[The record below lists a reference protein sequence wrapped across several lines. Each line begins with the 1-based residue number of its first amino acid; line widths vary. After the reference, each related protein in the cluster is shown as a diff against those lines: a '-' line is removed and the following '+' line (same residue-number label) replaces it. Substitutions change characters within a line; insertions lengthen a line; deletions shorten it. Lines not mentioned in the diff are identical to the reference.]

1 MQQPMTRPGHHVMR
15 SYEKNADMLYRIA
28 LVHLGSR
35 QDAEEATQDTFIK
48 LMEKGPVFK
57 DDEHQKAWL
66 IRVITNH
73 CKNLLGRGWRKREVK
88 LEGAEP
94 VTADDNPEA
103 LAILQLVMALPVKV
117 KTVIHLYYYED
128 YPVQEISSILQIS
141 ESAVKMRL
149 QRGRQLLRLEL
160 EGADSE

>member
-1 MQQPMTRPGHHVMR
+1 MQRSMTRPGNHVMK
-15 SYEKNADMLYRIA
+15 SYEIYADMLFRIA
-28 LVHLGSR
+28 LVHLGSY

-48 LMEKGPVFK
+48 LMEKAPQFK

-73 CKNLLGRGWRKREVK
+73 CKNLLGRGWRKREVR

-94 VTADDNPEA
+94 VTADSPEE
-103 LAILQLVMALPVKV
+103 LAILQLVLAMPVKYR
-117 KTVIHLYYYED
+117 TVIHLYYYED
-128 YPVQEISSILQIS
+128 YPVQEISKILQIS

-149 QRGRQLLRLEL
+149 QRGRQLLKLEL
-160 EGADSE
+160 EGDEPQ

>member
-1 MQQPMTRPGHHVMR
+1 MQQPMTRPGHPVMK
-15 SYEKNADMLYRIA
+15 SYEQYADMLYRIA

-48 LMEKGPVFK
+48 LLEKAPVFK

-88 LEGAEP
+88 LEGVEP
-94 VTADDNPEA
+94 VTADNPEE
-103 LAILQLVMALPVKV
+103 LAVLQLVLALPVKY

-128 YPVQEISSILQIS
+128 YPVQEISRILQIS

-160 EGADSE
+160 EGAEAE

>member
-1 MQQPMTRPGHHVMR
+1 MQQPMTRPGNHVIQ
-15 SYEKNADMLYRIA
+15 SYEVYSDMLFRIA
-28 LVHLGSR
+28 LIHLGSR

-48 LMEKGPVFK
+48 LMEKAPAFK

-88 LEGAEP
+88 LEGIEP
-94 VTADDNPEA
+94 VAADTPEDM
-103 LAILQLVMALPVKV
+103 AILQLVLAMPVKY

-128 YPVQEISSILQIS
+128 YPIQEISRILQIS

-149 QRGRQLLRLEL
+149 QRGRQLLKLEL
-160 EGADSE
+160 EGAEPE

>member
-1 MQQPMTRPGHHVMR
+1 MQQPMTRPGNHVIQ
-15 SYEKNADMLYRIA
+15 SYEVYAEMLYRIA

-48 LMEKGPVFK
+48 LIEKAPVFK

-88 LEGAEP
+88 LEGVEP
-94 VTADDNPEA
+94 VTSDNPEE
-103 LAILQLVMALPVKV
+103 LAILQLVLALPVKY
-117 KTVIHLYYYED
+117 KAVIHLYYYED
-128 YPVQEISSILQIS
+128 YPIQEISRILQIS

-149 QRGRQLLRLEL
+149 QRG
-160 EGADSE
+160 GSC

>member
-1 MQQPMTRPGHHVMR
+1 MQQPMTRPGHPVMK
-15 SYEKNADMLYRIA
+15 SYEQYADMLYRIA
-28 LVHLGSR
+28 LVHLGGR

-48 LMEKGPVFK
+48 LMEKAPVFK

-88 LEGAEP
+88 LEGVEP
-94 VTADDNPEA
+94 VTADNPEE
-103 LAILQLVMALPVKV
+103 LAVLQLVLALPVKY

-128 YPVQEISSILQIS
+128 YPVQEISRILQIS

-160 EGADSE
+160 EGAEAE

>member
-1 MQQPMTRPGHHVMR
+1 MQQPMTRPGHPVMK
-15 SYEKNADMLYRIA
+15 SYEQYADMLYRIA

-48 LMEKGPVFK
+48 LMEKAPLFK

-88 LEGAEP
+88 LEGVEP
-94 VTADDNPEA
+94 VTADNPEE
-103 LAILQLVMALPVKV
+103 LAVLQLVLALPVKY
-117 KTVIHLYYYED
+117 KAVIHLYYYED
-128 YPVQEISSILQIS
+128 YPVQEISRILQIS

-160 EGADSE
+160 EGAEAE

>member
-15 SYEKNADMLYRIA
+15 SYEMYSDMLYRIA

-73 CKNLLGRGWRKREVK
+73 CKNLLGRGWRKREIK

-128 YPVQEISSILQIS
+128 YPVQEISRILQIS

>member
-1 MQQPMTRPGHHVMR
+1 MQRSMSRPGNHVMK
-15 SYEKNADMLYRIA
+15 SYETYADMLFRIA

-48 LMEKGPVFK
+48 LMEKAPEFK
-57 DDEHQKAWL
+57 DAEHQKAWL

-73 CKNLLGRGWRKREVK
+73 CKTMLGRGWRKREVK

-94 VTADDNPEA
+94 VTADSPEDLA
-103 LAILQLVMALPVKV
+103 LLQLVLALPVKYKSV
-117 KTVIHLYYYED
+117 VHLYYYED
-128 YPVQEISSILQIS
+128 YPIQEISKILQIS

-149 QRGRQLLRLEL
+149 QRGRQLLKLEL
-160 EGADSE
+160 KGAEPQ

>member
-1 MQQPMTRPGHHVMR
+1 MQQPMTRPGHPVMK
-15 SYEKNADMLYRIA
+15 SYEQYAEMLYRIA

-48 LMEKGPVFK
+48 LMEKAPVFK

-88 LEGAEP
+88 LEGVEP
-94 VTADDNPEA
+94 VTADNPEE
-103 LAILQLVMALPVKV
+103 LAVLQLVLALPVKY

-128 YPVQEISSILQIS
+128 YPVQEISRILQIS

-160 EGADSE
+160 EGAEAE

>member
-1 MQQPMTRPGHHVMR
+1 
-15 SYEKNADMLYRIA
+15 MLFRIA
-28 LVHLGSR
+28 MVHLGSR

-48 LMEKGPVFK
+48 LMEKAPVFK
-57 DDEHQKAWL
+57 DAEHQKAWL

-73 CKNLLGRGWRKREVK
+73 CKTLLGRGWRKREVK

-94 VTADDNPEA
+94 LAADGSPEDLA
-103 LAILQLVMALPVKV
+103 LLQLVLALPVKY

-128 YPVQEISSILQIS
+128 YPIQEISRILQIS

-149 QRGRQLLRLEL
+149 QRGRQLLKLEL
-160 EGADSE
+160 EGAEPE

>member
-1 MQQPMTRPGHHVMR
+1 MQQPMTRPGNHVIQ
-15 SYEKNADMLYRIA
+15 SYEVYAEMLYRIA

-48 LMEKGPVFK
+48 LMEKAPVFK

-88 LEGAEP
+88 LEGVEP
-94 VTADDNPEA
+94 VTSDNPEE
-103 LAILQLVMALPVKV
+103 LAILQLVLALPVKY
-117 KTVIHLYYYED
+117 KAVIHLYYYED
-128 YPVQEISSILQIS
+128 YPIQEISRILQIS

-149 QRGRQLLRLEL
+149 QRGRQLLKLEL
-160 EGADSE
+160 EGAEVE

>member
-1 MQQPMTRPGHHVMR
+1 MQQPMTRPGHPVMK
-15 SYEKNADMLYRIA
+15 SYEQYADMLCRIA

-48 LMEKGPVFK
+48 LMEKAPVFK

-88 LEGAEP
+88 LEGVEP
-94 VTADDNPEA
+94 VTADNPEE
-103 LAILQLVMALPVKV
+103 LAVLQLVLTLPVKY

-128 YPVQEISSILQIS
+128 YPIQEISRILQIS

-149 QRGRQLLRLEL
+149 QRGRQLLKLEL
-160 EGADSE
+160 EGAEAE